1 LEWSLNGGGYFTHH
15 YFCGGLINSNFE
27 GLVANIFFNHKFLKV
42 LFCFVLF
49 ALLWL
54 GFALLSPHASF
65 LFSFLSFDSLDI
77 IDF

>member
-1 LEWSLNGGGYFTHH
+1 
-15 YFCGGLINSNFE
+15 
-27 GLVANIFFNHKFLKV
+27 
-42 LFCFVLF
+42 
-49 ALLWL
+49 LLWL